1 MPDRRSHPHLN
12 PKSTAGPRAPPTPT
26 RTGPTWRSF
35 PTMSSAECRRKMV
48 GRSLGQRLR
57 EMGQNTNHVLSAPGS
72 RRWVPVTAVTWAH
85 LKFGSDCDPSPHSS
99 EATTLSF
106 GASSWNL

>member
-1 MPDRRSHPHLN
+1 
-12 PKSTAGPRAPPTPT
+12 
-26 RTGPTWRSF
+26 
-35 PTMSSAECRRKMV
+35 
-48 GRSLGQRLR
+48 
-57 EMGQNTNHVLSAPGS
+57 MGQNTNHVLSAPGS